1 MPRKRK
7 HSPEL
12 VDAACRIWAQ
22 KTTYKSLAR
31 SLKVKPSE
39 LNYILNTLGKDI
51 LKNYEIEYGR
61 ECERIY
67 QSLQISNGEA
77 NGAHT

>member
-1 MPRKRK
+1 MPREPEY
-7 HSPEL
+7 SPEL
-12 VDAACRIWAQ
+12 IDAACRIWAQ

-31 SLKVKPSE
+31 SLKVRPAA

-51 LKNYEIEYGR
+51 LKNYEIEYSR

-67 QSLQISNGEA
+67 QSLQISNGA
-77 NGAHT
+77 GHPL